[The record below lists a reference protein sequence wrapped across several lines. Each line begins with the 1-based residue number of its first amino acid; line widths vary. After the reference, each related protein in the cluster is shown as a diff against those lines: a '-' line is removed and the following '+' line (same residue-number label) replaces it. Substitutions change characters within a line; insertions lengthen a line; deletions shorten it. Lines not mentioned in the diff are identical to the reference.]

1 MLSVVQNEIA
11 GTVRPPE
18 LQGLSLCEV
27 DYLEGLIEYL
37 SLHYRKVVE
46 IGIGSYPKVALA
58 LQARG
63 LQVAATDI
71 QPEFVGVPVE
81 FDDIRSPRL
90 DLYEGAQAIYA
101 VRPPLELLPSLKG
114 LANKLAV
121 DLVIKPLASEPVDG
135 LLINHGGSFFYLFPA
150 HF

>member
-1 MLSVVQNEIA
+1 MRSDADPNFLVSKVK
-11 GTVRPPE
+11 
-18 LQGLSLCEV
+18 SL
-27 DYLEGLIEYL
+27 DGFIEYL
-37 SLHYRKVVE
+37 SCTYQQVVE
-46 IGIGSYPKVALA
+46 IGIGRYPRVALA

-63 LQVAATDI
+63 LQVSATDI
-71 QPEFVGVPVE
+71 QPEFVGLPVE

-121 DLVIKPLASEPVDG
+121 DLVIKPLAGEPVDG
-135 LLINHGGSFFYLFPA
+135 LLINHGGSFFYFFPA
-150 HF
+150 HS